1 MKQHHPLGLGRNSDR
16 TSKQCENKKSRS
28 RAKAVDV
35 KPNGHAMRRVGVAVD
50 LVLILLH
57 ISRGIW
63 MTRFVGFSFG
73 VAELFLAPVKVV
85 RVGFGSWSCQNAWT
99 GAMELRASTI

>member
-16 TSKQCENKKSRS
+16 TSKQCENNKSRS
-28 RAKAVDV
+28 RAKAVDA

-50 LVLILLH
+50 LGSH
-57 ISRGIW
+57 IITHQSGNLDDTICG
-63 MTRFVGFSFG
+63 VSFG
-73 VAELFLAPVKVV
+73 VAELFLPAVKVV